1 MMDQHRFF
9 WLDFISLS
17 LSENKAQGLVW
28 IKPMK
33 VDDLLY
39 SPFNRTHLILKGQG
53 ELLVIL
59 NLAFIQLSRPPD
71 YCLTAV
77 NYMSSTIPLIPFQ
90 SKFLLSRVTSDGLA
104 SVLSNGVWNLERY
117 FHTRAIHI
125 PFPGSILKHMCYQLA
140 QEAEKGHG

>member
-1 MMDQHRFF
+1 MDQHRFF

-17 LSENKAQGLVW
+17 LSENKAQGHVW

-33 VDDLLY
+33 VDDLFY

-59 NLAFIQLSRPPD
+59 NLAFVQLSRPPY

-90 SKFLLSRVTSDGLA
+90 SKFPLSRVTSDGLA
-104 SVLSNGVWNLERY
+104 SVLSNGVRNLERY
-117 FHTRAIHI
+117 FHTWAIHI

-140 QEAEKGHG
+140 QEAEKRHG